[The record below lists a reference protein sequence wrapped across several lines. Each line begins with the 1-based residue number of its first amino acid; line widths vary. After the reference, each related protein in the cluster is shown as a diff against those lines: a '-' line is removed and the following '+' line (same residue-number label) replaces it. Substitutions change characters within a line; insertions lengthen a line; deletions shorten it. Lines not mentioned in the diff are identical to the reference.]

1 MKHLT
6 VNKADSMDKSIYVVD
21 RTDSNISINNPFNL
35 QSWVDK
41 DWAEIDERKTIWLKF
56 NKKLPQCAGQTLY
69 PISDAG
75 DYIQKGYSFH
85 FYEFDAGSKEM
96 AQWVQDNIVA
106 LETPGYLML
115 QLPNGQ
121 WKGKYQFSQWYG
133 LELNVNIKLVDAWT
147 NWQAA
152 FRGASCKKVTL
163 HVNKMNPEANVS
175 VMNELL
181 MSGPTAEIVWDPESV
196 GENKLVPKDAAFMM
210 DGCNGDFTCP
220 GVEFRLSNANGFLQG
235 TSGVLPNC
243 TVIQTL
249 AHRAGDSAGMTYS
262 YFMKWYGGKTL
273 AMPIYL
279 NGAFNNESFTSNTL
293 TSAKFNIS
301 EILGESLDMSGLIT
315 LDNDSVKYLL
325 SHMSHSNS
333 GQTLYLAS
341 KYKTIIEGP
350 DFADAVSKAKA
361 ANWTIAYK

>member
-1 MKHLT
+1 MHG
-6 VNKADSMDKSIYVVD
+6 
-21 RTDSNISINNPFNL
+21 RTGKRHS
-35 QSWVDK
+35 
-41 DWAEIDERKTIWLKF
+41 E
-56 NKKLPQCAGQTLY
+56 
-69 PISDAG
+69 
-75 DYIQKGYSFH
+75 
-85 FYEFDAGSKEM
+85 
-96 AQWVQDNIVA
+96 A
-106 LETPGYLML
+106 L
-115 QLPNGQ
+115 
-121 WKGKYQFSQWYG
+121 
-133 LELNVNIKLVDAWT
+133 LV
-147 NWQAA
+147 
-152 FRGASCKKVTL
+152 KKVAL
-163 HVNKMNPEANVS
+163 HVNKTSPEANVS

-181 MSGPTAEIVWDPESV
+181 MSGPAAEIVWEPEST

-249 AHRAGDSAGMTYS
+249 THRAGDSAGMTHS
-262 YFMKWYGGKTL
+262 YFMKWYSGKAL

-293 TSAKFNIS
+293 TSVKFHIV
-301 EILGESLDMSGLIT
+301 EILGESLDMSGLIA